1 MVIAKQMEIRANI
14 KEYFDMAYDGNP
26 IIVPRKGKKNVVI
39 ISEDEYNRLNQ
50 AKRLAAYASSFRSA
64 QNATFDMTHP
74 SDYPDVK
81 SFNLAKLDVI
91 SDLQPGWNGNDA
103 PAFAEA
109 LIQKIRDLLMHIT
122 IQPQIFPTALATV
135 QLEYDNARRD
145 HMEIEIGESDTAEV
159 FCVTYDGRESF
170 EDIPAT
176 VAGLNKIVKAFYG

>member
-14 KEYFDMAYDGNP
+14 KEYFDLAYDGNP
-26 IIVPRKGKKNVVI
+26 VIVPRKGKRNVVI
-39 ISEDEYNRLNQ
+39 ISEDEYNRLNE
-50 AKRLAAYASSFRSA
+50 AKRLAAYATSFRST
-64 QNATFDMTHP
+64 QNTASDMAYP
-74 SDYPDVK
+74 SEYPDVK

-91 SDLQPGWNGNDA
+91 RDLQPGWNGNQA
-103 PAFAEA
+103 PAFAET
-109 LIQKIRDLLMHIT
+109 LIRKVRDLLTHLT

-159 FCVTYDGRESF
+159 FCVSYDGRETF

-176 VAGLNKIVKAFYG
+176 VAGVNKTVKAFYG

>member
-14 KEYFDMAYDGNP
+14 KEYFDLAYDGNP
-26 IIVPRKGKKNVVI
+26 VIVPRKGKKNVVI
-39 ISEDEYNRLNQ
+39 ISEEEYNRLNH
-50 AKRLAAYASSFRSA
+50 AKRLAAYATSVRSMQRSA
-64 QNATFDMTHP
+64 SAITSP

-91 SDLQPGWNGNDA
+91 SGLEPGWNGNDA
-103 PAFAEA
+103 PAFADT
-109 LIQKIRDLLMHIT
+109 LIRKIRDLLTHIT
-122 IQPQIFPTALATV
+122 IQPQIFPTALATI

-159 FCVTYDGRESF
+159 FCVTYDGRETF

-176 VAGLNKIVKAFYG
+176 IAGVNKTVKAFYG